1 MKIKNPFFK
10 KINEIKLLNICKALI
25 VKNSVK
31 KTKIIGINDLKNA
44 KKNEISFFN
53 SLKYLYLLKN
63 TKAKFLITNIRYK
76 NVVNKY
82 SNALIVDNV
91 LKSVGILTNLFYP
104 NALNDLIDFNID
116 ENNIKNIKILIMEK
130 RFSRKKIQLSLLLSL
145 IK

>member
-10 KINEIKLLNICKALI
+10 KINEIKLLNICKALNA
-25 VKNSVK
+25 KNSDK

-63 TKAKFLITNIRYK
+63 TKAKFVITNVRYK

-82 SNALIVDNV
+82 STALIVDNV
-91 LKSVGILTNLFYP
+91 LKSVGILTSLFYP
-104 NALNDLIDFNID
+104 TALNDLIDLTND
-116 ENNIKNIKILIMEK
+116 
-130 RFSRKKIQLSLLLSL
+130 LSPIFINLANE
-145 IK
+145 